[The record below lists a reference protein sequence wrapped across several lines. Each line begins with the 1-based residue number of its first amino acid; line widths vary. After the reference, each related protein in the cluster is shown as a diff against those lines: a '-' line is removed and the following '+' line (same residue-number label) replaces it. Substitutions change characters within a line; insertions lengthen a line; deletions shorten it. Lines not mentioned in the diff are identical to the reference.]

1 MDIRRI
7 VFKNRSFTPIPIIL
21 AVIHFSLPAFPYFHI
36 GLLLVLIGE
45 TIRFHAVRYAGG
57 ATRTTT
63 VGAPSLCTAGPYART
78 RNPLYLGNIFIYIG
92 MVFVSG
98 GLWMWYLLPVTIT
111 FFILQYALIISLE
124 EETLT
129 IKFGSAY
136 KIYSDNVP
144 RLIPRLNAWKNKD
157 HRQPLTVKQTLKN
170 EKRTLQNIVII
181 SVFIIFKPVFF

>member
-1 MDIRRI
+1 MDIRRFI
-7 VFKNRSFTPIPIIL
+7 FKNRSFTPIPIALI
-21 AVIHFSLPAFPYFHI
+21 VIHFSSPAAPYFHI
-36 GLLLVLIGE
+36 GLFLVLIGE
-45 TIRFHAVRYAGG
+45 VIRFHAVRYAGG

-78 RNPLYLGNIFIYIG
+78 RNPLYLGNIVIYIG

-98 GLWMWYLLPVTIT
+98 GLWMWYLLPLTIT

-129 IKFGSAY
+129 LKFSSAY

-144 RLIPRLNAWKNKD
+144 RLIPRLNSWENKD
-157 HRQPLTVKQTLKN
+157 HRKPLTVKQTLKN

-181 SVFIIFKPVFF
+181 SVIIIFKPVFF

>member
-1 MDIRRI
+1 M
-7 VFKNRSFTPIPIIL
+7 
-21 AVIHFSLPAFPYFHI
+21 
-36 GLLLVLIGE
+36 VLIGE
-45 TIRFHAVRYAGG
+45 VIRLHAVRYAGG

-63 VGAPSLCTAGPYART
+63 VGAPALCTAGPYART
-78 RNPLYLGNIFIYIG
+78 RNPLYLGNIVIYIG

-98 GLWMWYLLPVTIT
+98 GAWMWYLLLLTIT

-129 IKFGSAY
+129 LKFSSAY

-144 RLIPRLNAWKNKD
+144 RLIPRLNAWKNKN
-157 HRQPLTVKQTLKN
+157 HRQPLTVKQTLRN

-181 SVFIIFKPVFF
+181 SVIIIFKPIFF

>member
-1 MDIRRI
+1 MDIRRFI
-7 VFKNRSFTPIPIIL
+7 FKNRSFTPIPIVLI
-21 AVIHFSLPAFPYFHI
+21 VIHFSSPAVPYFHI
-36 GLLLVLIGE
+36 GLFLVLIGE
-45 TIRFHAVRYAGG
+45 VIRFHAVRYAGG

-78 RNPLYLGNIFIYIG
+78 RNPLYLGNIVIYIG

-98 GLWMWYLLPVTIT
+98 GPWIWHLLPLTIT

-129 IKFGSAY
+129 LKFSSAY

-144 RLIPRLNAWKNKD
+144 RLIPRLNSWENKD

-181 SVFIIFKPVFF
+181 SVIIIFKPVFF

>member
-1 MDIRRI
+1 MDIRRFI
-7 VFKNRSFTPIPIIL
+7 FKNRSFTPIPIVLI
-21 AVIHFSLPAFPYFHI
+21 VIHFSSLSVPYFHI

-45 TIRFHAVRYAGG
+45 VIRFHAVRYAGG

-63 VGAPSLCTAGPYART
+63 VGAPALCTAGPYART
-78 RNPLYLGNIFIYIG
+78 RNPLYLGNIVIYIG

-98 GLWMWYLLPVTIT
+98 GAWMWSLLLLTIT

-129 IKFGSAY
+129 LKFSSAY

-144 RLIPRLNAWKNKD
+144 RLIPRLNAWKNKN
-157 HRQPLTVKQTLKN
+157 HRQPLTVKQTLRN

-181 SVFIIFKPVFF
+181 SVIIIFKPIFF

>member
-1 MDIRRI
+1 MDIRRFI
-7 VFKNRSFTPIPIIL
+7 FKNRSFTPIPIVLI
-21 AVIHFSLPAFPYFHI
+21 VVHFSSPSAPYFYI

-45 TIRFHAVRYAGG
+45 VIRFHAVRYAGG
-57 ATRTTT
+57 ATRTTM

-78 RNPLYLGNIFIYIG
+78 RNPLYLGNIVIYIG

-98 GLWMWYLLPVTIT
+98 GDWMWYLLPLTIS

-129 IKFGSAY
+129 LKFSSAY

-144 RLIPRLNAWKNKD
+144 RLIPRLNAWGNKD
-157 HRQPLTVKQTLKN
+157 HRQPLTVKQTLRN

-181 SVFIIFKPVFF
+181 SVIIIFKPTFF